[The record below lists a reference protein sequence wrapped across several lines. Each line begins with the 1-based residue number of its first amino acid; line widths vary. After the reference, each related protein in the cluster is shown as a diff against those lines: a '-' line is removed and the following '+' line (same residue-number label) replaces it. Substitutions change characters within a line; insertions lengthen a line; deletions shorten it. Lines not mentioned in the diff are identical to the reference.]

1 MGSAFISSQN
11 RQEQLQTAELLFGLV
26 SDLSC
31 RKPWPKGEGTR
42 ESRSQTR
49 DMAESPGKLKILV
62 VDDEPDVESLLR
74 QRFRRHLRDGAWE
87 FLFAQNGQVA
97 LDLLAEH
104 SDVDVILTDLNM
116 PVLDGMALLQ
126 ELQERELDARA
137 VVVSAYGDVKNLRRA
152 MNRGAFDFLMKPLDM
167 ADFEI
172 TVNKTAAT
180 VARLKESKRRLE
192 EQLKAEASSR
202 AKSQLL
208 AKVSHELRTPLNAI
222 ILYSQLLKAEAGD
235 TGAAELVPD
244 LERIEEAAKHLLDLI
259 NRVLDFSRIE
269 AGKMDLHPE
278 MFDLKAL
285 LNEVVALVTP
295 MVAEAGNHLE
305 TDYRDLPARIL
316 ADPMKLRQ
324 CLLNLLSNASKFTR
338 GGSVRLRAFLE
349 GETLV
354 LSVQD
359 SGIGISPQDMS
370 RLFQPFFQGA
380 PARGAGGT
388 GLGLAITKELCELS
402 GGTLS
407 CRSETGQGATFEM
420 RLPLVI
426 PTPI

>member
-1 MGSAFISSQN
+1 
-11 RQEQLQTAELLFGLV
+11 
-26 SDLSC
+26 
-31 RKPWPKGEGTR
+31 
-42 ESRSQTR
+42 
-49 DMAESPGKLKILV
+49 MADTLAKLKILV
-62 VDDEPDVESLLR
+62 VDDEPDVEALLR
-74 QRFRRHLRDGAWE
+74 QRFRRHLRDGTWE
-87 FLFAQNGQVA
+87 FLFAQNGQLA
-97 LDLLAEH
+97 LDLLAQH
-104 SDVDVILTDLNM
+104 PDVDVILTDLNM

-126 ELQERELDARA
+126 ELQDRELDARA

-180 VARLKESKRRLE
+180 VARLKEGKRRLE

-235 TGAAELVPD
+235 SGATDLVPD

-269 AGKMDLHPE
+269 AGKMDVHPE
-278 MFDLKAL
+278 IFAPETL

-295 MVAEAGNHLE
+295 MVAEAGNRLE
-305 TDYRDLPARIL
+305 TEYLGLPPRIL

-338 GGSVRLRAFLE
+338 GGTIRLRAFLE
-349 GETLV
+349 EDCLV
-354 LSVQD
+354 LAVQD
-359 SGIGISPQDMS
+359 SGVGISPQDMA
-370 RLFQPFFQGA
+370 RLFQPFFQA
-380 PARGAGGT
+380 SPASAAGGT

-402 GGTLS
+402 GGSLS
-407 CRSETGQGATFEM
+407 CRSETGQGSTFEM
-420 RLPLVI
+420 RLPLVT
-426 PTPI
+426 PTPA